1 MELARAKNGLV
12 HVLSSGGG
20 GEYTFCGL
28 EMQEGSGDPG
38 LRENSSKDISLEKVT
53 GCLPNC
59 WECKEQIK
67 QIREAIKGIRF
78 SEKLR
83 SIYDEDYDNE
93 EGETDGK

>member
-12 HVLSSGGG
+12 HVLAPGGG

-28 EMQEGSGDPG
+28 EMQEGGGDPG
-38 LRENSSKDISLEKVT
+38 LEGGSSQDLSLEKVT

-59 WECKEQIK
+59 MECKEQIK
-67 QIREAIKGIRF
+67 QIREAIRGVRF

-83 SIYDEDYDNE
+83 SICDGDYDSE
-93 EGETDGK
+93 EWGNDGK